1 VTAVPKNG
9 KARRVDMS
17 RQLGDVLRSW
27 KTLRDAEAIV
37 EGREAAPWLFP
48 AMVGAAGAQDI
59 FRRVWARILDQAEL
73 RYRKPHTLRHTYAS
87 LLLQAG
93 EPPTYV
99 QQQLGHHSAAF
110 TLAVYAHFVPRGD
123 RRAVDALDDRTPTTD
138 LAERAHPAFHAR
150 GA

>member
-1 VTAVPKNG
+1 
-9 KARRVDMS
+9 
-17 RQLGDVLRSW
+17 
-27 KTLRDAEAIV
+27 RDAEAVV
-37 EGREAAPWLFP
+37 EGRETAPWLFP

-110 TLAVYAHFVPRGD
+110 TLAVYGHFIPRAD
-123 RRAVDALDDRTPTTD
+123 HRAVDRPDDATARNPPAPTPSP
-138 LAERAHPAFHAR
+138 AEEPPQSRCA
-150 GA
+150 